1 MRSFAEVAIA
11 KIEQLQHRQSHI
23 EARRLDHASP
33 SADPV
38 DLAEIG
44 ARFDSA
50 YNAVGA
56 GGAPAPLPAET
67 KFSYRRRLAGGLQRF
82 SPDWRHSDL
91 YRLPAQVMNTAERAI
106 LSDTAAAV
114 GDHAIGNPDGSLRR
128 IDSQNAAGHRI
139 VEWAGN
145 PRAWL
150 AQFAGP
156 GKAVKRFKD
165 PVTGATLRPGARRS
179 I

>member
-1 MRSFAEVAIA
+1 MRSFAEVARA
-11 KIEQLQHRQSHI
+11 EIEQLQHRQSQI
-23 EARRLDHASP
+23 EARRLDHASAP
-33 SADPV
+33 ADPG
-38 DLAEIG
+38 DLADV
-44 ARFDSA
+44 AQRFDNA
-50 YNAVGA
+50 YTAAGA
-56 GGAPAPLPAET
+56 GVPAPLPRET
-67 KFSYRRRLAGGLQRF
+67 KFSYRRRLAGGLQHF
-82 SPDWRHSDL
+82 SQDWRHTDL
-91 YRLPAQVMNTAERAI
+91 YRIPAAVMNAAEGQI
-106 LSDTAAAV
+106 LADTIAAV

-139 VEWAGN
+139 TEWAGN

-165 PVTGATLRPGARRS
+165 PQTGQTLRPGARRS